1 VDVYDEAVVD
11 VSEAVLVLDVAEDS
25 VLVVV

>member
-11 VSEAVLVLDVAEDS
+11 VSEAVLVMDVVEDS